1 MRQLALAVP
10 STALL
15 VALVGGCGQP
25 AGAPEAPPL
34 PLYTSVSQLAAA
46 AGAQQRAD
54 RFVKLHLT
62 GVTTDNPPRSMTGD
76 GEVAF
81 DAGGPRMRIEQS
93 IQPLNAAPSPAFTL
107 LILPNQ
113 VLLQPPRGTVAT
125 PPGKSW
131 FQLRQAAANT
141 TLAQFSQLV
150 QSLRDSSDPVQT
162 FAQLGDAASAV
173 TSGDEVLDGV
183 PAVRYT
189 VSLDLAKAT
198 QQRADPSVMHAVA
211 DLVRA
216 GRAADDTTLW
226 LDARNRPLRML
237 LSRSISSDTGPR
249 TTFVVTVRYRDWGVP
264 VDVPVPDPIQI
275 VGN

>member
-1 MRQLALAVP
+1 MRRLALAVP

-15 VALVGGCGQP
+15 VTLIGGCGQP
-25 AGAPEAPPL
+25 AATSNAPPL
-34 PLYTSVSQLAAA
+34 PHYTSVSQLAAA

-76 GEVAF
+76 GEISF
-81 DAGGPRMRIEQS
+81 DPAGPRTRIEQS
-93 IQPLNAAPSPAFTL
+93 IQPMDAAPSPAFTL

-113 VLLQPPRGTVAT
+113 VLLQPPPGTVAA

-131 FQLRQAAANT
+131 FQIRQTPGNT
-141 TLAQFSQLV
+141 TLTQFSQLV

-183 PAVRYT
+183 AAVRYT

-198 QQRADPSVMHAVA
+198 EQRADPSVMHAVA

-237 LSRSISSDTGPR
+237 LSRTIASDTGAR
-249 TTFVVTVRYRDWGVP
+249 TTYVVTVRYRDWGVP
-264 VDVPVPDPIQI
+264 VDVPVPDPAQI

>member
-1 MRQLALAVP
+1 MGRVALAVP

-15 VALVGGCGQP
+15 MAMVRGCGQP
-25 AGAPEAPPL
+25 APTAEPPS
-34 PLYTSVSQLAAA
+34 PPHYTSVSQLAAA
-46 AGAQQRAD
+46 AAAQQRAD
-54 RFVKLHLT
+54 PFVKLHLT

-76 GEVAF
+76 GQIAF
-81 DAGGPRMRIEQS
+81 DPAGARMRIEQS
-93 IQPLNAAPSPAFTL
+93 IQPMDAAPSPAFTL
-107 LILPNQ
+107 LIGPNQ
-113 VLLQPPRGTVAT
+113 ALLQPPPGTVAT

-131 FQLRQAAANT
+131 FQIRPAPGNT

-150 QSLRDSSDPVQT
+150 QSLRDSSDPIQT

-183 PAVRYT
+183 AAVRYT

-198 QQRADPSVMHAVA
+198 QQRADPSVMHVVA

-237 LSRSISSDTGPR
+237 LSRTISSDSGAR
-249 TTFVVTVRYRDWGVP
+249 SIYVVTVRYRDWGVP
-264 VDVPVPDPIQI
+264 VDVPVPDPAQI

>member
-10 STALL
+10 GTALL

-25 AGAPEAPPL
+25 AATSEGTPL
-34 PLYTSVSQLAAA
+34 PHYTSVSQLAAA

-76 GEVAF
+76 GEITF

-107 LILPNQ
+107 LILPSQ
-113 VLLQPPRGTVAT
+113 ALLQPPPGTVAT

-131 FQLRQAAANT
+131 FQIRQAPGNP
-141 TLAQFSQLV
+141 TLAQFSQVV
-150 QSLRDSSDPVQT
+150 QSLRDSGDPVQT
-162 FAQLGDAASAV
+162 FAQLGDAASTV

-183 PAVRYT
+183 PSVRYT

-198 QQRADPSVMHAVA
+198 QQRADPSVTHAVA

-226 LDARNRPLRML
+226 LDARNRPLRMV
-237 LSRSISSDTGPR
+237 LSRTISSDGGAH
-249 TTFVVTVRYRDWGVP
+249 TTYVVTVRYRDWGVP
-264 VDVPVPDPIQI
+264 VDVPAPVPAQI